1 MKRQIVKWT
10 RYVIVCLCAVL
21 LLSLPLWLGREEAV
35 QKESYKGTASYYANK
50 FNGRRTANGEIFS
63 NQEMTAA
70 HNSLPLGTYV
80 KVTNLRNGRSVIVR
94 ITDRLHP
101 DNRRIIDLTQ
111 LAARQL
117 GFLSHGLTKVSIEIV

>member
-1 MKRQIVKWT
+1 MV
-10 RYVIVCLCAVL
+10 VCLCGVS
-21 LLSLPLWLGREEAV
+21 LLSLPLWLGREEAAE
-35 QKESYKGTASYYANK
+35 KESYQGTASYYANK
-50 FNGRRTANGEIFS
+50 FDGRRTANGEVFS
-63 NQEMTAA
+63 NREMTAA

-101 DNRRIIDLTQ
+101 DNKRIIDLTQ

-117 GFLSHGLTKVSIEIV
+117 GFLSHGLTKVKIEMV